1 MYRDSSG
8 RNLYLYLAQQYATA
22 LFSRSNNYNLLDIDA
37 CGATDVIVELADRNL
52 DYILKYP
59 AVCPAPVRDDAAL
72 IGALPI
78 AAEVSVTADPSVAG
92 YSEITGV
99 LPDGLAADSPV
110 YLRIGDT
117 VYEAM
122 NFLLGFLLIVVFF
135 SQLPSYTT
143 PTITS
148 FMDGCPYESAS
159 GLQQGDEFWKI
170 DGHRIYT
177 SSDVSMYLER
187 NTSDYKDII
196 VIRDGQKVELSHFY
210 LALRDY
216 VDPDTG
222 ETVQKYGFYFG
233 VKESGFGAQMKYSW
247 YCSLDFVREVWM
259 GLSDLFTGTVSIKQ
273 MTGPVGI
280 VDIIAQV
287 GNESPSIYDAFLN
300 IAYLTAFIAINLAVV
315 NLLPLPALDGGRV
328 FFLLVTWVVEHVIRR
343 KINPKYEGYIN
354 TAGLLLLMALMVYV
368 MYNDI
373 ARIITKS

>member
-1 MYRDSSG
+1 MSIA
-8 RNLYLYLAQQYATA
+8 LYILVAILVFGVLIAVHELGHFLAA
-22 LFSRSNNYNLLDIDA
+22 RA
-37 CGATDVIVELADRNL
+37 CGVQVLEFAIGMGPAIAQKTTKRGTKVSWRCLPFGGYCAMEGEDSDSGDPRAFTNSAPWKRLVIL
-52 DYILKYP
+52 
-59 AVCPAPVRDDAAL
+59 
-72 IGALPI
+72 
-78 AAEVSVTADPSVAG
+78 VAG
-92 YSEITGV
+92 
-99 LPDGLAADSPV
+99 A
-110 YLRIGDT
+110 
-117 VYEAM
+117 AM

-135 SQLPSYTT
+135 SQLPSFTT
-143 PTITS
+143 PTITN
-148 FMDGCPYESAS
+148 FMDNCPYESTS
-159 GLQQGDEFWKI
+159 GLQQGDVFWKI

-177 SSDVSMYLER
+177 SSDVSLYLAR
-187 NTSDYKDII
+187 NTSDYKDI
-196 VIRDGQKVELSHFY
+196 VVLRDGQKVALNRFY
-210 LALRDY
+210 MVQRDY
-216 VDPDTG
+216 VDEETG

-259 GLSDLFTGTVSIKQ
+259 GLSDLFTGAVSIKQ

-287 GNESPSIYDAFLN
+287 GNQSPSVFDALLN

-328 FFLLVTWVVEHVIRR
+328 FFLLVTWVVERVIRQ
-343 KINPKYEGYIN
+343 KVNPKYEGYIN

>member
-1 MYRDSSG
+1 MS
-8 RNLYLYLAQQYATA
+8 TA
-22 LFSRSNNYNLLDIDA
+22 LYIIIAILVFGILIAVHELGHFLAARA
-37 CGATDVIVELADRNL
+37 CGVRVLEFAIGMGPAIAQKTTKRGTKVSWRCLPFGGYCAMEGEDADSGDPRAFTNAAAWKRL
-52 DYILKYP
+52 IIL
-59 AVCPAPVRDDAAL
+59 
-72 IGALPI
+72 
-78 AAEVSVTADPSVAG
+78 VAG
-92 YSEITGV
+92 
-99 LPDGLAADSPV
+99 A
-110 YLRIGDT
+110 
-117 VYEAM
+117 AM

-196 VIRDGQKVELSHFY
+196 VIRDGQKVELCHFY

-216 VDPDTG
+216 VDPDTS